1 MKKTEVLALLL
12 EIRSEYDWIDTS
24 EAEVQRMLEY
34 LGDIPYKEARANV
47 VQHIKTNPKRAP
59 KIAEIRG
66 EWGADKDHERLKAET
81 AEILAERDQAHAA
94 ATLPPKGWKEDL
106 YARLG
111 KNTAE

>member
-1 MKKTEVLALLL
+1 MNRVEIISLLV
-12 EIRSEYDWIDTS
+12 EIRREYDWTDTS
-24 EAEVQRMLEY
+24 DAEVDRLLRY
-34 LGDIPYKEARANV
+34 LTDIPFEIARANV

-81 AEILAERDQAHAA
+81 AEILAERDQARAA
-94 ATLPPKGWKEDL
+94 ATLPPPGWKEDL

-111 KNTAE
+111 KRTAE